1 MAIDPSQLPP
11 EAREKVE
18 KLGQVQEQVQSL
30 AQRKQELERESQEK
44 DKALDELENIEKDHP
59 IYKSVG
65 AVMMRR
71 ENPEEVR
78 QELKDRLENLDLK
91 IKQIER
97 KEEKMKKKLE
107 DLRAKVQDAIQG
119 GVTTGGDRGF
129 GVG

>member
-18 KLGQVQEQVQSL
+18 KLAQVQEQVQSL
-30 AQRKQELERESQEK
+30 ARRKQELEKESQEK
-44 DKALDELENIEKDHP
+44 DKALDELENIEKDRT

-65 AVMMRR
+65 AVMVKR

-78 QELKDRLENLDLK
+78 EELKDRLENLDLK

-97 KEEKMKKKLE
+97 KEEKMKKQLE

-119 GVTTGGDRGF
+119 GATTGMGRGF